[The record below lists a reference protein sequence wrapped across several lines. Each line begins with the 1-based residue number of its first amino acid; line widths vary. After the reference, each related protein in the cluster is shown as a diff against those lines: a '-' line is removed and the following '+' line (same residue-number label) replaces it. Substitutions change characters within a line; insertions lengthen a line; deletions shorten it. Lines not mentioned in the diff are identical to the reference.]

1 MVAEYVIP
9 VVSTLYVGSTI
20 WFNRLTGIR
29 QKMKKIQS
37 ETSAYQKELAEAAK
51 ANDEKRTERLKLR
64 EKEVTGQ
71 MMEMMWLPWKSMVFI
86 LPAFFLLIGTSGFL
100 GINYEGLIPG
110 AFPGFVIVLPFDI
123 HLNAIMGLN
132 ILRDSVYG
140 PRGYFIV
147 WAIISGF
154 ALEAIVGR
162 FEKQAE
168 GKTAPASGTPANR
181 TQ

>member
-9 VVSTLYVGSTI
+9 IASFLYVGATI
-20 WFNRLTGIR
+20 WFNRFTGTR
-29 QKMKKIQS
+29 QKMKKIQA

-51 ANDEKRTERLKLR
+51 ANDEKKMERLKLR
-64 EKEVTGQ
+64 EKEVTGK

-100 GINYEGLIPG
+100 GINFPGLIPS
-110 AFPGFVIVLPFDI
+110 AFPDFIIVLPFGI
-123 HLNAIMGLN
+123 HLPEILSLN
-132 ILRDSVYG
+132 VLNPSVYG
-140 PRGYFIV
+140 ARGYFIV

-154 ALEAIVGR
+154 ILEAVVSR
-162 FEKQAE
+162 FEKQAAAVP
-168 GKTAPASGTPANR
+168 APNQ